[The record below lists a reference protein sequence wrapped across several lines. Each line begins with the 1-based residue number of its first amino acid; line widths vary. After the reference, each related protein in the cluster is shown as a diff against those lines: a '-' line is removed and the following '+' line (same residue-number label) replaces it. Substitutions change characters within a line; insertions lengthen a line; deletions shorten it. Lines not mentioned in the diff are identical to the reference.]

1 MKPLIILVTLA
12 VTTHAAVTAS
22 HRFDVSTTIPDYS
35 IIGLADT
42 RQLETWMTEITSLQV
57 RLQIRGGWNG
67 DLYAH
72 LVHESGFA
80 VLLNRAGRN
89 AGNPDGSGAVG
100 MDVILADTA
109 PADIHLAMPGSGF
122 VTGFYQPDGRT
133 ADPGTVLDSS
143 LRSAFLSSFAGQ
155 NPNGS
160 WTLYLADVSAGG
172 TSTLVSW
179 TLGITGIPEPSSAML
194 MAITT
199 LGLLGIRR
207 RPSAREVLD
216 VGNDEDLGIF

>member
-1 MKPLIILVTLA
+1 MKSLIILLAHA
-12 VTTHAAVTAS
+12 VTAHAAVTAS
-22 HRFDVSTTIPDYS
+22 HRFNVSTAIPDFS

-42 RQLETWMTEITSLQV
+42 RQLDTWMTEITSLQV
-57 RLQIRGGWNG
+57 RLEISGGWNG

-72 LVHESGFA
+72 LVHESGFT
-80 VLLNRAGRN
+80 VLLNRAGRD
-89 AGNPDGSGAVG
+89 ASNPDGSGAAG
-100 MDVILADTA
+100 MDVLLGDAA

-122 VTGFYQPDGRT
+122 VTGPYQPDGRT
-133 ADPGTVLDSS
+133 EDPNTVLDTSP
-143 LRSAFLSSFAGQ
+143 RNAFLASFAGK

-179 TLGITGIPEPSSAML
+179 TLEITGVPEPSSSL
-194 MAITT
+194 LIAITT

-207 RPSAREVLD
+207 RPPPREVSD
-216 VGNDEDLGIF
+216 PGGDDLGTF

>member
-1 MKPLIILVTLA
+1 MKSLILLLALTVTA
-12 VTTHAAVTAS
+12 HAAVTAS
-22 HRFDVSTTIPDYS
+22 HRFNVSTAIPDYS

-42 RQLETWMTEITSLQV
+42 RQLDTWMTEITSLQV
-57 RLQIRGGWNG
+57 RLEINGGWNG

-100 MDVILADTA
+100 MDVVLGDAA
-109 PADIHLAMPGSGF
+109 PADIHLAMPGSGV

-133 ADPGTVLDSS
+133 ADPTSVLDSS
-143 LRSAFLSSFAGQ
+143 PRSAFLTSFAGL

-172 TSTLVSW
+172 TSTLASW
-179 TLGITGIPEPSSAML
+179 TLEITGVPEPSSAGL
-194 MAITT
+194 VAIAA

-207 RPSAREVLD
+207 RPPPLSPALRAM
-216 VGNDEDLGIF
+216 